1 MLMNYREIEF
11 KETEGREDWL
21 KVRQKGIGGSDV
33 GAIAGMSQWGSPL
46 SVYLDKKGKSRE
58 QEDNEAMRQGRDLEE
73 YVVKRFEDKMKL
85 FTSKEDKILQHKDLD
100 FMLGNIDRWVIKGE
114 SILECKTTG
123 HYDENS
129 VPAYIELQCHHYMT
143 VTGATVCYLAVLVFQ
158 KDFFVKKI
166 ERDEEICNYLIQIE
180 TDFWKNYVEKDIMPA
195 PDGSF
200 SAAEL
205 IKEMYPQSNEEV
217 IKLEE
222 VDDKLTRYMELKN
235 LITPLKKEHDQIEQ
249 EVKMQMKEASR
260 GESGRYV
267 VNWNTIHKKSYIVK
281 ETSYRTFK
289 VKEVKE

>member
-1 MLMNYREIEF
+1 MNYREIEF

-33 GAIAGMSQWGSPL
+33 GAIAGMSQYGSPL
-46 SVYLDKKGKSRE
+46 SVYLDKKGKSSE

-85 FTSKEDKILQHKDLD
+85 FTLKEDKILQHKDLD

-205 IKEMYPQSNEEV
+205 IKEMYPQSNGET

-222 VDDKLTRYMELKN
+222 GYNEKIARYMELKG
-235 LITPLKKEHDQIEQ
+235 IIKPLEKEHDQIEQ
-249 EVKMQMKEASR
+249 EIKMELKEAER
-260 GESGRYV
+260 GETGRYII
-267 VNWNTIHKKSYIVK
+267 NYKTSIKKAYSVK
-281 ETSYRTFK
+281 EGKQRRFSI
-289 VKEVKE
+289 KEV

>member
-1 MLMNYREIEF
+1 MNYREIEF

-46 SVYLDKKGKSRE
+46 SVYLDKKGKSGE

-205 IKEMYPQSNEEV
+205 IKEMYPQSNGET

-222 VDDKLTRYMELKN
+222 GYNEKIARYMELKG
-235 LITPLKKEHDQIEQ
+235 IIKPLEKEHDQIEQ
-249 EVKMQMKEASR
+249 EIKMELKEAER
-260 GESGRYV
+260 GETGRYII
-267 VNWNTIHKKSYIVK
+267 NYKTSIKKAYSVK
-281 ETSYRTFK
+281 EGKQRRFSI
-289 VKEVKE
+289 KEV

>member
-1 MLMNYREIEF
+1 
-11 KETEGREDWL
+11 
-21 KVRQKGIGGSDV
+21 
-33 GAIAGMSQWGSPL
+33 
-46 SVYLDKKGKSRE
+46 
-58 QEDNEAMRQGRDLEE
+58 
-73 YVVKRFEDKMKL
+73 
-85 FTSKEDKILQHKDLD
+85 
-100 FMLGNIDRWVIKGE
+100 
-114 SILECKTTG
+114 
-123 HYDENS
+123 
-129 VPAYIELQCHHYMT
+129 MT

-205 IKEMYPQSNEEV
+205 IKEMYPQSNKEV

-235 LITPLKKEHDQIEQ
+235 LITSLKKEHDQIEQ
-249 EVKMQMKEASR
+249 EVKMQMKEASK

-267 VNWNTIHKKSYIVK
+267 VNWNTIHKKAYTVK
-281 ETSYRTFK
+281 ETSCRTFK

>member
-1 MLMNYREIEF
+1 MNYREIEF

-33 GAIAGMSQWGSPL
+33 GAIAGMSQYGSPL
-46 SVYLDKKGKSRE
+46 SVYLDKKGKSSE

-85 FTSKEDKILQHKDLD
+85 FTLKEDKILQHKDLD

-205 IKEMYPQSNEEV
+205 IKEMYPQSNGET
-217 IKLEE
+217 IKLNEE
-222 VDDKLTRYMELKN
+222 YNDKIARYMELKG
-235 LITPLKKEHDQIEQ
+235 IIKPLEKEHDQIEQ
-249 EVKMQMKEASR
+249 EIKMGLKEAER
-260 GESGRYV
+260 GETGRYII
-267 VNWNTIHKKSYIVK
+267 NYKTSIKKAYSVK
-281 ETSYRTFK
+281 EGKQRRFSI
-289 VKEVKE
+289 KEVRE